1 MSSGYCAGGLATNAV
16 LAWSKFIFAAPRALL
31 LKMLRFAAMSSVVAL
46 ACALFACSAAAESA
60 KGTASADQLALIA
73 RATQRELRELEN
85 PTLYQYQER
94 LEWTWGAE
102 TRSVIETPEGR
113 ADRIVLFRDEPLTP
127 EQQEKQEHRLQKLLS
142 DRDARK
148 NELQDQKSETQHRIR
163 MVQAFPTAFFFDF
176 IGREKGLLH
185 FEFYPNPDF
194 SPKDRET
201 QMYRGMEG
209 TLWIEPRQER
219 LVQIQGKLVKD
230 VSFGW
235 GILGRLSKGGIYEI
249 AQTQLSPG
257 IWRITSLNVDV
268 KGRILLLNSFR
279 FLRRETETQ
288 IRPSS
293 ASMTYQAAINTLL
306 DAPVLSE
313 GDKAAVPPSPPHPH
327 AHPGS
332 GH

>member
-148 NELQDQKSETQHRIR
+148 NELLDQKSETQHRIR

-235 GILGRLSKGGIYEI
+235 GILGRLS
-249 AQTQLSPG
+249 
-257 IWRITSLNVDV
+257 
-268 KGRILLLNSFR
+268 
-279 FLRRETETQ
+279 
-288 IRPSS
+288 
-293 ASMTYQAAINTLL
+293 
-306 DAPVLSE
+306 
-313 GDKAAVPPSPPHPH
+313 
-327 AHPGS
+327 
-332 GH
+332 